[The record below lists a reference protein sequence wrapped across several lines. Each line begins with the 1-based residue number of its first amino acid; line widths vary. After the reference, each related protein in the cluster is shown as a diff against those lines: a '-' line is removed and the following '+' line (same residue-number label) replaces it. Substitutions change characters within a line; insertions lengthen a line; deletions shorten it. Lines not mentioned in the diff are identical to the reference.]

1 MVVFDDELPG
11 FVGEPLCVMVSFTYA
26 MCRQA
31 VAPVPTTISTTLTAG
46 LEVLLSQKKKRK
58 LHKCCEEAGL
68 TIFYDAGP
76 APAAKCMDFIWH
88 VFSRNTLRTEPWE
101 VAPLRSTTGTSVR
114 QSSTRSFSQTN
125 NFSASEVRSTSS
137 YFPMLQNCLET
148 KNEICKLIFILI
160 SGDFTAACCFASLF
174 HFPSTA
180 QKPNHFVGGFW

>member
-46 LEVLLSQKKKRK
+46 LEVLSSQKKKRK

-101 VAPLRSTTGTSVR
+101 VAPLRSTTGTS
-114 QSSTRSFSQTN
+114 
-125 NFSASEVRSTSS
+125 TSS
-137 YFPMLQNCLET
+137 LPQEVFHKQIIFQRPKSEAPVVIFQCSKTVWRNKTRNLQT
-148 KNEICKLIFILI
+148 I
-160 SGDFTAACCFASLF
+160 
-174 HFPSTA
+174 
-180 QKPNHFVGGFW
+180 